1 MAKHMVALYI
11 QVPVYYV
18 TGCGPELN
26 SNNPFRGCPAHI
38 TTYKLLSILFSL
50 FLAGFD
56 FEFGGYL
63 FLIMVISFKL
73 LLFFYIYI
81 YI

>member
-1 MAKHMVALYI
+1 MNIAKHRVALYI

-18 TGCGPELN
+18 TGRGPELN

-38 TTYKLLSILFSL
+38 TTYKLLWILFFL

-56 FEFGGYL
+56 FEFGGFL
-63 FLIMVISFKL
+63 FLMVLSFKL
-73 LLFFYIYI
+73 L
-81 YI
+81 